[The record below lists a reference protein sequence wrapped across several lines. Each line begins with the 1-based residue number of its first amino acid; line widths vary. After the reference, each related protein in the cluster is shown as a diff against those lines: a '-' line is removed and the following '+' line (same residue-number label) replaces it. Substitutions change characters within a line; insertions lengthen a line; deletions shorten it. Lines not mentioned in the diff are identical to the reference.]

1 MGLLDDAKNL
11 ADEAVDAV
19 GGDKVKEGI
28 EAAADKVDDA
38 TGGSASAVVDQAK
51 SAAEGVVDGLAN
63 D

>member
-11 ADEAVDAV
+11 ADQAVDTV

-28 EAAADKVDDA
+28 DAAADKVDDA

-51 SAAEGVVDGLAN
+51 NAADGVVDGLAHN
-63 D
+63 

>member
-11 ADEAVDAV
+11 ADKAVDAV

-28 EAAADKVDDA
+28 DVAADKVDDA

-63 D
+63 N